1 MIMSNKIYDFLRFI
15 ADLLLPALGTLYA
28 ALGEIWGFP
37 YKEQIVGTVLA
48 VVAFMDAVLKVAKNK
63 YDKAQQN
70 INGED

>member
-1 MIMSNKIYDFLRFI
+1 MSNKLYDALRFI

-63 YDKAQQN
+63 YDKAQAAVN
-70 INGED
+70 VEE

>member
-1 MIMSNKIYDFLRFI
+1 MSNKLYDALRFI

-63 YDKAQQN
+63 YEKAQRTL
-70 INGED
+70 NGED